1 MCLGGKPDV
10 KVEVPKPPP
19 LPPPIPAPPPPK
31 PPKTK
36 PKSSSQILQ
45 RQDLGPADIRI
56 GAAKKPRRQ
65 PSSSRPRVGGQ
76 NKDSLSIGSN
86 QGLNI

>member
-1 MCLGGKPDV
+1 MCMGGGGSA

-31 PPKTK
+31 PPAAAPK
-36 PKSSSQILQ
+36 PLQ
-45 RQDLGPADIRI
+45 QVGKAPDIRI
-56 GAAKKPRRQ
+56 GAAKR
-65 PSSSRPRVGGQ
+65 SSTGRPRTPG
-76 NKDSLSIGSN
+76 KESLSIGSN